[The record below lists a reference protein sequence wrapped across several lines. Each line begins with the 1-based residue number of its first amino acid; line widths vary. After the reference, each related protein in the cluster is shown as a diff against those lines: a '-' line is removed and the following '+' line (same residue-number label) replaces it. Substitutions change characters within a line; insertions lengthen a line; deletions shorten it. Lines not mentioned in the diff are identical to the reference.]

1 MKLHHVLANMKKDTK
16 TKQDYLAQ
24 IQDLRTRLEEAEET
38 LRAIRNGEVDTLVIP
53 RPQGDE
59 IFELKGAEH
68 LYRVF
73 LDTMNEGAATLT
85 PEGTVLYCNHRLAG
99 MLKTSPD
106 RVVGS
111 PIYQFI
117 PPAETSGFKSAVQR
131 SGQEDTK
138 IELSFKREDQ
148 GLVPVHL
155 SLNAFPRQDLPAI
168 CMVAM
173 DLTERKHAEE
183 KISLYQ
189 RQLRAL
195 AAELAL
201 SEERERRHLAAEL
214 HDRVGQTLAIA
225 KIKLLDLLKSS
236 AYPDLLSPL
245 SEITGMID
253 TTIQDTHSL
262 IFEISPPVLYQV
274 GFEAAVEWLAEHFHE
289 QYGISIDLRIDGK
302 RNPLKEDLRVALFQA
317 IRELLVN
324 VIKHARAT
332 CAKISVKYVGNNL
345 RIVVQDDGLGF
356 ASSSVERHGTIK
368 GFGLFNIR
376 ERLHHLGAEITIE
389 SSQGKG
395 TKVTLIVPHG
405 IQYEASTGEKHGHQN
420 SARR

>member
-1 MKLHHVLANMKKDTK
+1 MGRILEVSLQALVTSKHVCTDMKKGIK
-16 TKQDYLAQ
+16 AKQDYLTQ
-24 IQDLRTRLEEAEET
+24 IQDLRMRLEEAEET
-38 LRAIRNGEVDTLVIP
+38 LRAIRNGEVDALVIP
-53 RPQGDE
+53 KPQGGDE

-73 LDTMNEGAATLT
+73 VDTMNEGAATLT
-85 PEGTVLYCNHRLAG
+85 PEGIVLYCNNRLAG
-99 MLKTSPD
+99 MLRTSPD

-111 PIYQFI
+111 SIYQFI
-117 PPAETSGFKSAVQR
+117 PPEETSGFRSAVRR
-131 SGQEDTK
+131 SGREDTK
-138 IELSFKREDQ
+138 MELSLKRVDQ
-148 GLVPVHL
+148 DLVPVHL
-155 SLNAFPRQDLPAI
+155 SLNAIPGQDLPAI

-173 DLTERKHAEE
+173 DLTERRRAEE

-189 RQLRAL
+189 GQLRAL

-225 KIKLLDLLKSS
+225 KIKLLDLLKSR

-289 QYGISIDLRIDGK
+289 QYGISIDLKIDGK
-302 RNPLKEDLRVALFQA
+302 RKSLKEDLRVALFQA

-324 VIKHARAT
+324 VIKHAKAT
-332 CAKISVKYVGNNL
+332 CAKVSVKYVGNNL
-345 RIVVQDDGLGF
+345 RIAVQDDGLGF
-356 ASSSVERHGTIK
+356 ASSSVDRYGIMK

-376 ERLHHLGAEITIE
+376 ERLHHLGAKITIE

-395 TKVTLIVPHG
+395 TKVTLIVP
-405 IQYEASTGEKHGHQN
+405 Q
-420 SARR
+420 

>member
-1 MKLHHVLANMKKDTK
+1 MTSQSVCTDMEKGTK
-16 TKQDYLAQ
+16 AKEDYLNQ
-24 IQDLRTRLEEAEET
+24 IEDLRMRLEEAEET
-38 LRAIRNGEVDTLVIP
+38 LRAIRNGEVDALVIP
-53 RPQGDE
+53 RPQGDD

-73 LDTMNEGAATLT
+73 VDRMNEGAATLT
-85 PEGTVLYCNHRLAG
+85 PEGTVLYCNDRLAG
-99 MLKTSPD
+99 MLKTAPD

-111 PIYQFI
+111 SIYQFI
-117 PPAETSGFKSAVQR
+117 PPSETPAFKSAVQR
-131 SGQEDTK
+131 SGREDTK
-138 IELSFKREDQ
+138 IELCLRREDQ
-148 GLVPVHL
+148 DLVPVHL
-155 SLNAFPRQDLPAI
+155 SLNTFPGQDLPAI

-173 DLTERKHAEE
+173 DLTERKRAEE

-201 SEERERRHLAAEL
+201 SEERERRRLAAEL

-225 KIKLLDLLKSS
+225 KIKLLDLLKSNAPS
-236 AYPDLLSPL
+236 HLLSTL
-245 SEITGMID
+245 AEITGMID

-262 IFEISPPVLYQV
+262 TFEISPPVLYQV
-274 GFEAAVEWLAEHFHE
+274 GFEAAVEWLAEHFQE
-289 QYGISIDLRIDGK
+289 QHGLLIDLKIDGK
-302 RNPLKEDLRVALFQA
+302 REPLKEDLRVVLFQA

-332 CAKISVKYVGNNL
+332 CAKISVRYMGNNL
-345 RIVVQDDGLGF
+345 RIVVQDDGSGF
-356 ASSSVERHGTIK
+356 ASPPDERHGTMR
-368 GFGLFNIR
+368 GYGLFNIR

-389 SSQGKG
+389 SSPGKG
-395 TKVTLIVPHG
+395 TKVTLIIPHE
-405 IQYEASTGEKHGHQN
+405 IQHEGRRRKQDGHQN